1 MLLSTLL
8 SGKAVAA
15 VVAAGAVTLGGG
27 TAVAFAGG
35 LPAGLQQVAHDTI
48 GAPPASAG
56 NAAPAALK
64 AAGQSQAGSSSDST
78 STDTSSSSSSTSTPA
93 TAPSPKG
100 PDATGPAAFGLCTAY
115 THGGLHQTSSVAY
128 QALLAA
134 AQASSS
140 TSNTPQTNTQTSGA
154 TTNTTDPILGYC
166 KGVLDAY
173 ASALPAPDGT
183 TSGKPSSVTSGKPSS
198 VPVGKPSFAPVG
210 PPSAHPSGKP
220 SWTPVGP
227 PVRK

>member
-35 LPAGLQQVAHDTI
+35 LPAGLQQMAHDTI

-64 AAGQSQAGSSSDST
+64 AAGQSQPDS
-78 STDTSSSSSSTSTPA
+78 STDSSSSSGSTP
-93 TAPSPKG
+93 TASPSPKG

-134 AQASSS
+134 ATKAAGSTANTTPTNPQTPGSS
-140 TSNTPQTNTQTSGA
+140 TN
-154 TTNTTDPILGYC
+154 PIVTYC
-166 KGVLDAY
+166 TGILAAH
-173 ASALPAPDGT
+173 ASALPTPDGT
-183 TSGKPSSVTSGKPSS
+183 ASGKPSSVQSGKPSS

-210 PPSAHPSGKP
+210 PPSAHPSGRP

-227 PVRK
+227 PVRQ